1 MGSKREKQRLPE
13 QHFRLVNNF
22 RAKSAKQ
29 QALIDMIDSK
39 EIVIATGPA
48 GTGKTYVTLAMAL
61 SLLGPVYKKVILV
74 KSVTPIPGEEIGF
87 LKGGMEQKMEP
98 FVMSYMW
105 NIDKICGQ
113 DSAKELLHK
122 KIIEILPLA
131 FIRGLSIDNSIVII
145 DEAQNIDTHTF
156 KTIMTRIGENS
167 KYIFL
172 GDTEQID
179 RRHRNESC
187 LATVLEIFSDSD
199 LIGTIEFKDEDC
211 VRNPIIP
218 QILAKLRSNNI

>member
-1 MGSKREKQRLPE
+1 MGNKKDRPRLPE
-13 QHFRLVNNF
+13 QHSRLVYNF

-29 QALIDMIDSK
+29 QELIDMIEEQ
-39 EIVIATGPA
+39 EIVVATGPA
-48 GTGKTYVTLAMAL
+48 GTGKTYVTLATAL
-61 SLLGPVYKKVILV
+61 SLLGQVYRKVILV

-105 NIDKICGQ
+105 NIDKICGP
-113 DSAKELLHK
+113 DSSKDLLNK
-122 KIIEILPLA
+122 KMIEILPLA
-131 FIRGLSIDNSIVII
+131 FIRGLSIDNAIVII
-145 DEAQNIDTHTF
+145 DEAQNIDNHTF

-179 RRHRNESC
+179 RKHKTESC

-199 LIGTIEFKDEDC
+199 LIGTIEFTDEDC

-218 QILAKLRSNNI
+218 KILAKLRSNNI

>member
-1 MGSKREKQRLPE
+1 MGSKRDKPRLPE
-13 QHFRLVNNF
+13 QHSKLVYNF

-29 QALIDMIDSK
+29 QELIDMIEEN

-61 SLLGPVYKKVILV
+61 SLLGPVYRKVILV

-105 NIDKICGQ
+105 NIDKICGP
-113 DSAKELLHK
+113 DSAKDLLNK

-131 FIRGLSIDNSIVII
+131 FIRGLSIDDSIVIV

-179 RRHRNESC
+179 RRHKTESC

-199 LIGTIEFKDEDC
+199 LIGTIQFSDEDC

-218 QILAKLRSNNI
+218 KILSKLRSNDI